1 MKEYLFFSD
10 MILDSIKA
18 KTKSEA
24 RAEYKKKNNLRR
36 VPTWVRVYTKE
47 QYLRSAK

>member
-10 MILDSIKA
+10 VILDVIKA
-18 KTKSEA
+18 HTKSEA

-47 QYLRSAK
+47 QYARYAR